1 MSTKPANTQ
10 VTIPLET
17 ERLRLIACAPT
28 QLLALIEHPDEF
40 ASLVGYPVADGLR
53 GFYVS
58 GDVSPEWLAAL
69 RKAAGEPADPWRHG
83 FFIIEKDSAAVI
95 GSAGFKGPPDSG
107 GMVEIAYGVVP
118 SREGQG
124 FATEAA
130 RALVRFAAADPRV
143 RLLRAHTLPEAN
155 ASTHV
160 LRKCGFMHIGAVVD
174 PDDGLVWRWERNAPH
189 IGTA

>member
-1 MSTKPANTQ
+1 MCSRPESTR
-10 VTIPLET
+10 VTTPLET
-17 ERLRLIACAPT
+17 ARLRLVACTPAH
-28 QLLALIEHPDEF
+28 LLALIERPEDF
-40 ASLVGYPVADGLR
+40 ASLVGLPVADGLR

-58 GDVSPEWLAAL
+58 GDVSPEWLVGL
-69 RKAAGEPADPWRHG
+69 RAAAGGPADPWRHG
-83 FFIIEKDSAAVI
+83 FFIVEASTRIVI
-95 GSAGFKGPPDSG
+95 GSAGFKGPPDAA

-118 SREGQG
+118 ARQGQG

-130 RALVRFAAADPRV
+130 GALVRYAAADPRV

-160 LRKCGFMHIGAVVD
+160 LRKCGFVHVGAVVD

>member
-1 MSTKPANTQ
+1 MSPKPATTQ
-10 VTIPLET
+10 ATIPLET

-40 ASLVGYPVADGLR
+40 ASLVGYPVTDGLR

-58 GDVSPEWLAAL
+58 GDVSPGWLTAL

-83 FFIIEKDSAAVI
+83 FFVIEKDAGTVI
-95 GSAGFKGPPDSG
+95 GSAGFKGAPDAD

-118 SREGQG
+118 AREGQG

-130 RALVRFAAADPRV
+130 GALVRFAAGDPRV

-160 LRKCGFMHIGAVVD
+160 LRKCGFVHIGAVVD
-174 PDDGLVWRWERNAPH
+174 PDDGLVWRWERNVPH

>member
-1 MSTKPANTQ
+1 MCSRPESTR
-10 VTIPLET
+10 VTTPLET
-17 ERLRLIACAPT
+17 ARLRLVACTPAH
-28 QLLALIEHPDEF
+28 LLALIERPEDF
-40 ASLVGYPVADGLR
+40 ASLVGLPVADGLR

-58 GDVSPEWLAAL
+58 GDVSPEWLVGL
-69 RKAAGEPADPWRHG
+69 RAAAGGPADPWRHG
-83 FFIIEKDSAAVI
+83 FFIVEASTRIVI
-95 GSAGFKGPPDSG
+95 GSAGFKGPPDAA

-118 SREGQG
+118 ARQGQG

-130 RALVRFAAADPRV
+130 GALVRYAAGDPRV

-160 LRKCGFMHIGAVVD
+160 LRKCGFVHVGAVVD

-189 IGTA
+189 IGTE